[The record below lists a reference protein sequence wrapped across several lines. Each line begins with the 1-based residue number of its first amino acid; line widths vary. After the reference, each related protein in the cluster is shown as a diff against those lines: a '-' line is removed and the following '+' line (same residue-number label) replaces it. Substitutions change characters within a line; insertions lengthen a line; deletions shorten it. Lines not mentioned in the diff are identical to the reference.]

1 MTEFYVYN
9 TLSRK
14 KELLEPLD
22 PAHLRFYGCGPTV
35 YDFPHIGNLRA
46 YIIMDLLRRSLKLN
60 GFKVTQVVNLT
71 DVDDKTINGAAEAG
85 KPLREYTAPYIEAFF
100 QALDALR
107 IERAEYY
114 PRATEHIKEIID
126 LIGHLER
133 NGLTYKSGD
142 SVYYRIADFKGY
154 GKLSRLDTSGI
165 KAGARVDVDSYN
177 KEDVRDFVLWK
188 GGKDEAV
195 GWDSPYGRGRPGWH
209 IECSAMSMKYL
220 GETID
225 LHCGGVDLIFPHHE
239 NEIAQSE
246 GATDKTF
253 SRYWLHWEHLM
264 VSGRKMSKSLGNFYT
279 FRDLIEMGH
288 KPSVVRYL
296 LMATHYRIQLNFTFE
311 ALTASAAAVE
321 RLRDFKRRLEDY
333 RPPRQAAGEPLA
345 WCADRFKAALADDL
359 TISTALAALFD
370 FVREVNTLIDADSL
384 SESSR
389 RRALA
394 ELEFCDQVLDVL
406 RPDEQEERDQVKYIE
421 SLIEQRNRAREGRDF
436 SRADKIREELA
447 AMGIVLEDGPQSTRW
462 KKKI

>member
-1 MTEFYVYN
+1 MTDFYLYS

-14 KELLEPLD
+14 KELVEFLD

-46 YIIMDLLRRSLKLN
+46 YIIMDLLRRSLNLN

-85 KPLREYTAPYIEAFF
+85 KPLAEYTAPYIEAFF
-100 QALDALR
+100 QDLDALR

-114 PRATEHIKEIID
+114 PRATEHIQDIID
-126 LIGHLER
+126 LIGRLEHK
-133 NGLTYKSGD
+133 GLTYKSGD
-142 SVYYRIADFKGY
+142 SVYYRIADFKDY

-165 KAGARVDVDSYN
+165 KSGARVDVDSYN

-188 GGKDEAV
+188 GGKEETV
-195 GWDSPYGRGRPGWH
+195 GWDSPCGRGRPGWH

-246 GATDKTF
+246 GATGKTF
-253 SRYWLHWEHLM
+253 ARYWLHWEHLM

-288 KPSVVRYL
+288 KSSVIRYL
-296 LMATHYRIQLNFTFE
+296 LMATHYRTQLNFTFE
-311 ALTASAAAVE
+311 ALAAAGAAVE

-333 RPPRQAAGEPLA
+333 RPPKQAAGEPLA

-359 TISTALAALFD
+359 AISNALAVLFD
-370 FVREVNTLIDADSL
+370 FVREINTLIDADSL

-389 RRALA
+389 RQALA
-394 ELEFCDQVLDVL
+394 ELELCDRVLDVL
-406 RPDEQEERDQVKYIE
+406 HPDEPEERDQVENIE
-421 SLIEQRNRAREGRDF
+421 SLIEERNRARKARDF

-447 AMGIVLEDGPQSTRW
+447 ALGIALEDGPQGTIW